1 MSDSPRF
8 PPRPGSEQPLNPADF
23 ETRFEL
29 YHELMARKVGELLLV
44 SCPYDAFILEEDG
57 SLASKIINEYRG
69 LNLSRPPRL
78 TKASSGE
85 EALRLLR
92 QQDFDLVIA
101 MPNLV
106 DMETVDLALRIK
118 EMAPTTPVI
127 LLAHSPQGLYPED
140 LACPYLDRIFIWTG
154 DADLLLALVKST
166 EDRLNA
172 PTDTEKG
179 MVRVLILV
187 EDSPL
192 YRSFFL
198 PLIYKVVVKQV
209 VDLLAESLTEA
220 HRLLKMRA
228 RPKVLVAENYE
239 QAKALFERYQPYVL
253 GVFSDTRFP
262 RDCQIIGDAGFV
274 LLSRIK
280 KAVPHLP
287 LLLLSSEPENQARAE
302 QIGAAFLDKNCP
314 DLLERFRHFFL
325 SYLGFGDFVFR
336 RADKTEIGRA
346 GNLHE
351 LERLLPRIP
360 DEPLLYHAQRNHFS
374 NWLMARSEVALA
386 SEWSRYSPGDFES
399 PQALRDYLIASLRA
413 LRHLRQKGV
422 VARFHP
428 ASFDREIADFLKL
441 GQGSLGGK
449 ARGLAFIAHLL
460 HQQQS
465 NLSET
470 FPQIEIGV
478 PKTLVLT
485 TEIFENFLAENRLDG
500 FDPTGMDDLA
510 IEARFLAATMP
521 KDTQDALASYLSQV
535 TVPLSVRSSSLLE
548 DAHVQA
554 YAGLYRTYILPNNAR
569 DLQTRLSQ
577 LLAAIQSVYASVFF
591 RAPRRFSRHTAHQFQ
606 KDSMAVILQELVG
619 SGYGDLF
626 YPAISGVA
634 RSHNFYPFGNM
645 APEDGVAHIALGLGR
660 ILEGES
666 GGLRFCPRY
675 PSILPQFSTVEETLE
690 NSQRFFYALRL
701 DSEQPVLD
709 QKKTLAWREVD
720 EAEDEFPVRSLSS
733 SYLPEEHRIRDSGYG
748 PGARILTFAPVL
760 KYNRFPLA
768 GLLSRILELGHQGM
782 GGPVEVEFAAELARE
797 GGAAGRFYP
806 LQIRPMNLAEQGGEV
821 RVTEADIQEA
831 ICVSGHAVGN
841 GRAEVHDL
849 IHVKPQDFLRE
860 ATPAIAAEIS
870 RLNTD
875 LKSQGR
881 SYFLIGPGRWGSTDR
896 WLGIPVRWADIS
908 AVAGMVELSGQ
919 DIPADP
925 SLGSHFFR
933 QITEQ
938 GIHYL
943 TLLGQGEDRINW
955 DKLASIPPFHQTRFL
970 CHIRTK
976 TPFVLKNDG
985 RRSRSVILMPS
996 DPAQTGVKPEYRDPD

>member
-1 MSDSPRF
+1 MTDAPRF
-8 PPRPGSEQPLNPADF
+8 PARPGSDHPLDPADF

-239 QAKALFERYQPYVL
+239 EAKTLFEQYQPYVL

-280 KAVPHLP
+280 KEVPHLP

-302 QIGAAFLDKNCP
+302 RIGAAFLDKNCP

-325 SYLGFGDFVFR
+325 SYLGFGDFVFC

-360 DEPLLYHAQRNHFS
+360 DEPLLYHARRNHFS

-428 ASFDREIADFLKL
+428 RIFDREISDFLKL

-465 NLSET
+465 DRAES
-470 FPQIEIGV
+470 FPKIEIGV

-485 TEIFENFLAENRLDG
+485 TEIFERFLAENGLDG
-500 FDPTGMDDLA
+500 FDPKGMADPE

-521 KDTQDALASYLSQV
+521 KDAQDALASYLSQV

-554 YAGLYRTYILPNNAR
+554 YAGLYRTYILPNNGPDR
-569 DLQTRLSQ
+569 QTRLSR

-619 SGYGDLF
+619 SRYGDFF

-645 APEDGVAHIALGLGR
+645 TPEDGVAHIALGLGR

-666 GGLRFCPRY
+666 GGLRFCPRH
-675 PSILPQFSTVEETLE
+675 PHILPQFSTVEETLE
-690 NSQRFFYALRL
+690 NSQRFFYALRMEGEPANPL
-701 DSEQPVLD
+701 DPEKS
-709 QKKTLAWREVD
+709 LARRELD
-720 EAEDEFPVRSLSS
+720 EAGDEFPVRSLSS
-733 SYLPEEHRIRDSGYG
+733 RYLPEEDRIRDSGYG
-748 PGARILTFAPVL
+748 PGARVLTFAPVL
-760 KYNRFPLA
+760 KYKRFPLA

-782 GGPVEVEFAAELARE
+782 GGPVEVEFAVELAGE
-797 GGAAGRFYP
+797 GGEAARFYP

-821 RVTEADIQEA
+821 RVTEADIREA
-831 ICVSGHAVGN
+831 ICFSGHAVGN
-841 GRAEVHDL
+841 GRTEVPDL
-849 IHVKPQDFLRE
+849 IYVKPEAFARE
-860 ATPAIAAEIS
+860 ATPDIAAEIS
-870 RLNTD
+870 RINAE

-881 SYFLIGPGRWGSTDR
+881 SYFLIGPGRWGTTDR

-925 SLGSHFFR
+925 SRGSHFFR

-938 GIHYL
+938 GVHYL
-943 TLLGQGEDRINW
+943 TLLKQGEDRMDW
-955 DKLASIPPFHQTRFL
+955 ERLTSVPLFHQTRFL
-970 CHIRTK
+970 GHIRRH
-976 TPFVLKNDG
+976 FLLKNDG
-985 RRSRSVILMPS
+985 RRSRSVILMVS
-996 DPAQTGVKPEYRDPD
+996 DPAQSGVKPE